1 MDAKNKIL
9 LAEDDYA
16 ISRVYAG
23 GLTHAG
29 FEVSVAVNGIE
40 ALEKIRIDQPDL
52 VLLDLMMP
60 IKNGFEVLEEIRKDD
75 ALKDIPVIIL
85 SNLGQESDIARSKE
99 LGITDYLVK
108 SDTSMK
114 HLIEKVKSHFNQ

>member
-1 MDAKNKIL
+1 MNAKNKIL

-23 GLTHAG
+23 GLTHSG
-29 FEVSVAVNGIE
+29 FEVIIAINGVD
-40 ALEKIRIDQPDL
+40 ALEKIRINRPDL